1 MIVSE
6 KPQAAFF
13 WNLCMAVLAYAGFC
27 AVVAHFGHVQFN
39 AGAPFVY
46 AKMVKWEFP
55 QWFFGGMFGSAL
67 TAGMAILFSPFAV
80 KDVYGGAHL
89 ATEKE
94 IRKDLGLRATEG
106 LVLGRTVSKI
116 KFGKHTFFYNA
127 RYLRM
132 NKPLSVLCYAPPGS
146 GKTAGV
152 IIPSLLALKHSTIT
166 MDPKG
171 EIFKIT
177 ARHRSETFKSKIV
190 RFAPGEPGSARWN
203 PLSRKE
209 LPKSFEETQ
218 TYVGRLAEALIVP
231 DKPGEEDMWT
241 RDARAIFRFWAL
253 FLIWR
258 DSNDED
264 QGETSLG
271 KIISE
276 ATGDETGPQ
285 GAFEQVFEEYGG
297 DPKNG
302 AMPLE
307 IQKEGAKFVEMADKQ
322 FDGVYGTFSSKMDLF
337 LNKTV
342 ADNLS
347 TSDFCFKELR
357 EKVVSI
363 YFVVA
368 IKDMGLMKPIIS
380 LFFQVATDVFLGEMP
395 KKGQQPITFFLDEF
409 VQMGKMPKVLGMP
422 AVGRG
427 YLFNAVYIVQ
437 SVSQLQALYGKDD
450 SAALRNTTSYHIVF
464 AQNEEPVAL
473 DISKSIGKRT
483 RTRTT
488 RSDGNLIRKG
498 SDSDEGIELV
508 KVQDIMSLPWGQ
520 ILLLVQGHFE
530 TPVRAEAAFHF
541 DDRTMMR
548 CLEGQA
554 ALIRPDEGQAVA
566 FDDGTRMVAG
576 FKTDWQR
583 GKGAVSAKEM
593 KERVEGPD
601 FEDEFQA
608 ELMEQAGE
616 WGGEKPVGL
625 EQRDQV
631 DDEEDDEGKGIGDL
645 VEKLNTVGTVN
656 GKIDSE
662 EALRALGLPE
672 ISSLDHLPVLDM
684 HEMAPSQRK
693 DNP

>member
-6 KPQAAFF
+6 NPQSYFF
-13 WNLCMAVLAYAGFC
+13 WNVCMAVLGYAMFC
-27 AVVAHFGHVQFN
+27 ATVAHFGHVPLS

-46 AKMVKWEFP
+46 AKAMSWEFP
-55 QWFFGGMFGSAL
+55 EWIYQALGVCVSLAGAGAFFN
-67 TAGMAILFSPFAV
+67 PFAV
-80 KDVYGGAHL
+80 RDVYGGAHL

-94 IRKDLGLRATEG
+94 IRENLGLRDKEG
-106 LVLGRTVSKI
+106 LVLGRTVHRTLGLFHSCK
-116 KFGKHTFFYNA
+116 
-127 RYLRM
+127 YLRM

-152 IIPSLLALKHSTIT
+152 IIPSLLALNHSTIT

-171 EIFKIT
+171 EIFSIT
-177 ARHRSETFKSKIV
+177 ARHRAEHFKSKIV

-209 LPKSFEETQ
+209 LPASFEETQ

-258 DSNDED
+258 DSNDQD

-271 KIISE
+271 KIIRE
-276 ATGDETGPQ
+276 ATGDESGPQ
-285 GAFEQVFEEYGG
+285 GAFKQAFEEYGG
-297 DPKNG
+297 EPKNG
-302 AMPLE
+302 GMPVD

-357 EKVVSI
+357 DKIVSV

-380 LFFQVATDVFLGEMP
+380 LFFQVATDVFLGELP
-395 KKGQQPITFFLDEF
+395 EKGKQPITFFLDEF

-422 AVGRG
+422 AVGRA
-427 YLFNAVYIVQ
+427 YWFNAVYIVQ
-437 SVSQLQALYGKDD
+437 SFSQLQALYGKDD
-450 SAALRNTTSYHIVF
+450 AAALRNTTSVHIAF
-464 AQNEEPVAL
+464 AQNEEPVAQ

-488 RSDGNLIRKG
+488 RSDGALLRKS
-498 SDSDEGIELV
+498 SDSEEGIDLV
-508 KVQDIMSLPWGQ
+508 KIQDIMSLPWGE
-520 ILLLVQGHFE
+520 ILVLVQGNFE
-530 TPVRAEAAFHF
+530 RPVKAHAAMYF

-548 CLEGQA
+548 CLEGNA
-554 ALIRPDEGQAVA
+554 ALIRPDEGKPA
-566 FDDGTRMVAG
+566 FEDGTRIVPG
-576 FKTDWQR
+576 FQTDWQR
-583 GKGAVSAKEM
+583 PHGALKPTQQKESE
-593 KERVEGPD
+593 ERQE
-601 FEDEFQA
+601 FEDEYMA
-608 ELMEQAGE
+608 ELIEVGPWAKRNAGE
-616 WGGEKPVGL
+616 AVKEYPIPK
-625 EQRDQV
+625 
-631 DDEEDDEGKGIGDL
+631 
-645 VEKLNTVGTVN
+645 
-656 GKIDSE
+656 SE
-662 EALRALGLPE
+662 RQKTTETESRALREGPIYTTDALA
-672 ISSLDHLPVLDM
+672 SLDI
-684 HEMAPSQRK
+684 HELTSLGDVPDLNPYQILEDSQG
-693 DNP
+693 DSA